1 MVCAAGIA
9 WCVALWAVRRPPGAV
24 DPDPNALRWIVAAIL
39 VSGLVA
45 VTWPSRAS
53 DDVWSYAIYGR
64 MVSAHGLDPY
74 DHVPTDVRE
83 DPIFERVGPKWVSTP
98 SRYGPLFSA
107 VSAGITA
114 VAGESPLRLRLGFQL
129 LAAEIG
135 RAHV

>member
-1 MVCAAGIA
+1 MTARALGLRVAIVASVLCTIAYCATLGHRPNGTRAIVLVCAAGIA

-83 DPIFERVGPKWVSTP
+83 DPIFE
-98 SRYGPLFSA
+98 
-107 VSAGITA
+107 
-114 VAGESPLRLRLGFQL
+114 
-129 LAAEIG
+129 IG